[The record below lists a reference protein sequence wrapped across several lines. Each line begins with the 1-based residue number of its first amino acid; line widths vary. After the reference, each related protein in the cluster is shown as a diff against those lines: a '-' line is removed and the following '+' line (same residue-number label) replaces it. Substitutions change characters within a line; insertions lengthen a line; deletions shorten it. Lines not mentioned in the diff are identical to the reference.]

1 MWAVVVSGTGKTGF
15 WTGKTGF
22 WTIRHPC
29 TLPRKFRNSSSEAKI
44 HFMFLGNDTKRP
56 ERVFWIYFAWH
67 HSNGVKFAWDVYEG
81 NKMVPRYIMRTVVT
95 THVWYMYRRNFLTE
109 FNMCIFSVS
118 AIIEKA
124 NRTDYNDDTTAGTS
138 YRALIFKFK
147 VIFILQYMF
156 STNSH
161 LFYFIIQVAC
171 LLSCAF
177 LCMFPRRKG
186 QRNKNDEY
194 NHFPTINFNR

>member
-1 MWAVVVSGTGKTGF
+1 MTPRDQKEF
-15 WTGKTGF
+15 F
-22 WTIRHPC
+22 EF
-29 TLPRKFRNSSSEAKI
+29 TLPGIIRMALSLPEMCTKVMRW
-44 HFMFLGNDTKRP
+44 FLVISW
-56 ERVFWIYFAWH
+56 EQ
-67 HSNGVKFAWDVYEG
+67 S
-81 NKMVPRYIMRTVVT
+81 VVT